1 MNEPDFMMEP
11 GEFRG
16 NLLEVDLQAEQN
28 ILGVM
33 MRDGAPAYDMV
44 ASVLR
49 VDCFR
54 EDLHQ
59 ILWTTMEAMV
69 LAGEDIDPIV
79 VMKKL
84 EGGTDLG
91 YLNSLVQEAGPID
104 GIKRH
109 ANIIANSAAYRRL
122 VQAAHLAKLDVD
134 DFSLTIEERAARA
147 ASRYEAATADRSSSE
162 PRLIADFAEDFCTEL
177 EDLAD
182 GKVELGRETGIP
194 RLDEILSGGW
204 YPGQLVVIAARPSV
218 GKSSFA
224 QQLALNQASKGYAA
238 GFIGM
243 EMSEKEL
250 VRRTVANL
258 GRVPLRGL
266 KTGKLSPDDWGRVT
280 EGVGRLSD
288 LPFLL
293 EFRPGATLAEIV
305 TRARKMVRKHALK
318 FLVVDYLQLMT
329 GTNERQDRR
338 MQLQEITR
346 SLKQLAGQLG
356 ITVVLLSQLNRDVEK
371 RADPRPGLADLKECG
386 AIEEDADVVLALWD
400 HRKGGIDEPSIKGL
414 RAIKGR
420 DIGQSELA
428 LHFEGKFQ
436 RWTESTE
443 SLSAPRGESPRKGH
457 KRYPDDY

>member
-1 MNEPDFMMEP
+1 MIDREILMEP
-11 GEFRG
+11 GESPFD
-16 NLLEVDLQAEQN
+16 VDLQAEQSV
-28 ILGVM
+28 LGVL

-44 ASVLR
+44 AGLLR
-49 VDCFR
+49 AECF
-54 EDLHQ
+54 EHPLHQ
-59 ILWTTMEAMV
+59 VLWSTMEAMV
-69 LAGEDIDPIV
+69 LAGDDVDPIV

-91 YLNSLVQEAGPID
+91 YLSNLAQEAGSIH

-109 ANIIANSAAYRRL
+109 ATILANAAAYRRL
-122 VQAAHLAKLDVD
+122 VLAATQAKADVD
-134 DFSLTIEERAARA
+134 DFTLTIDQRAARA
-147 ASRYEAATADRSSSE
+147 VSRYEAAVEDRVGGE
-162 PRLIADFAEDFCTEL
+162 AQPIAHFAADFLQEL
-177 EDLAD
+177 DDLAE

-194 RLDEILSGGW
+194 GLDEILSGGW

-224 QQLALNQASKGYAA
+224 QQLALNQAAKGYTAA
-238 GFIGM
+238 FVGM

-266 KTGKLSPDDWGRVT
+266 KTGQLSPDDWGRVA
-280 EGVGRLSD
+280 EAAGRLGD
-288 LPFLL
+288 LQLLL
-293 EFRPGATLAEIV
+293 EFRPGATLVEIV
-305 TRARKMVRKHALK
+305 TGARKMVRKHALK
-318 FLVVDYLQLMT
+318 FLVVDYLQLMQ
-329 GTNERQDRR
+329 GSNERQDRR
-338 MQLQEITR
+338 VQLQEITR
-346 SLKQLAGQLG
+346 SLKQMAGKLG
-356 ITVVLLSQLNRDVEK
+356 LTVVLLSQLNRDVEK
-371 RADPRPGLADLKECG
+371 RTDPRPTLADLKECG

-436 RWTESTE
+436 RWSESTE
-443 SLSAPRGESPRKGH
+443 SLIRSETTPSRGKA